1 MDFNLMVEITPLL
14 IKAAGV
20 TIDISARA
28 IFFGFF
34 IACGLVFLRSARIR
48 PLRWLA
54 RSYISVVRGTP
65 YFVQL
70 LLVFYGGP
78 SIGLRLD
85 PFTCGVVV
93 GAFNI
98 GAYMSEAIRGA
109 IESVDSG
116 QNEAARSLGFGKA
129 RTLLFVVLPQAAG
142 LMIRSVGV
150 LAILLV
156 KNSSLVSIISVVA
169 LTYQARRLIGSTYKP
184 LEIFTLSALMYIVI
198 VYAVMG
204 MMELAYRRATRYQS
218 R

>member
-14 IKAAGV
+14 IQAAGV

-34 IACGLVFLRSARIR
+34 IACGLVFLRTARLR

-142 LMIRSVGV
+142 LMIRSVGI
-150 LAILLV
+150 LAIVLV
-156 KNSSLVSIISVVA
+156 KNSSLVSIISVVE
-169 LTYQARRLIGSTYKP
+169 LTYQAQRLIGSTYKP

-204 MMELAYRRATRYQS
+204 MMELAYRRATRYQT

>member
-1 MDFNLMVEITPLL
+1 MDFNLMIEITPLL
-14 IKAAGV
+14 IKAAAV

-34 IACGLVFLRSARIR
+34 IACGLVFLRTARMR
-48 PLRWLA
+48 PLRWMA
-54 RSYISVVRGTP
+54 RSYISVIRGTP

-78 SIGLRLD
+78 SLGLRLD

-116 QNEAARSLGFGKA
+116 QNEAARSLGFGKV
-129 RTLLFVVLPQAAG
+129 RMMLYVVLPQAAG
-142 LMIRSVGV
+142 LMVRSVGI
-150 LAILLV
+150 LAIVLV
-156 KNSSLVSIISVVA
+156 KNSSLVSIISVVE
-169 LTYQARRLIGSTYKP
+169 LTYQAQRLIGSTYKP

-204 MMELAYRRATRYQS
+204 MMELAYRRATRYQT